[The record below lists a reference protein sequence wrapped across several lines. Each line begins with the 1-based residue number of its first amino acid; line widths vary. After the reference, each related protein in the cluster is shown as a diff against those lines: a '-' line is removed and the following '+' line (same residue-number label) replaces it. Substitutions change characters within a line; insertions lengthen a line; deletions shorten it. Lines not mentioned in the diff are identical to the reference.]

1 MSNKLTQS
9 EIVNNKERFIKLLS
23 SVHRPGIDDLITW
36 LEEKSDFFIAPSSTV
51 YHGCYEGGLCQ
62 HSLNVYDALK
72 KFIAVSKDIALSDK
86 QVDNISEES
95 LIIVSLLH
103 DLCKTNF
110 YVKEIKMWKDDSEPY
125 GNQWKKYY
133 GYKCVDNF
141 PLGHGEKSVI
151 MIQNFIRLS
160 ATEIISIRWH
170 MGATDPG
177 TFLSSYEKPAYSKA
191 VNECPLL
198 VLLQQADQFASFMME
213 HMVDPKVENLIE

>member
-9 EIVNNKERFIKLLS
+9 DIVNNKERFIKLLS

-36 LEEKSDFFIAPSSTV
+36 LDEKSDFFTAPSSTV

-72 KFIAVSKDIALSDK
+72 KFIDVSKDIALADK

-110 YVKEIKMWKDDSEPY
+110 YVTRTI
-125 GNQWKKYY
+125 
-133 GYKCVDNF
+133 
-141 PLGHGEKSVI
+141 
-151 MIQNFIRLS
+151 
-160 ATEIISIRWH
+160 
-170 MGATDPG
+170 
-177 TFLSSYEKPAYSKA
+177 
-191 VNECPLL
+191 
-198 VLLQQADQFASFMME
+198 
-213 HMVDPKVENLIE
+213 